1 MAHVQDDEA
10 FAILAPVV
18 DTAIE
23 RAPASRFSTKGLIEF
38 IRSEPE
44 GDAAYESAIASIRDE
59 AGSEHMARMVIHGQ
73 VIPGILRRS
82 PRVRFAGFIH
92 GNPNEDDGFAVPSWW
107 RKV

>member
-10 FAILAPVV
+10 YTILGPVV
-18 DTAIE
+18 DTAIDSAQA
-23 RAPASRFSTKGLIEF
+23 RRFSTKGLIDF
-38 IRSEPE
+38 IRSVPD
-44 GDAAYESAIASIRDE
+44 GDAAYLSAIASIVDE

-73 VIPGILRRS
+73 VIPGLLRRS
-82 PRVRFAGFIH
+82 PRVRFAGFVH